1 MRCPFSAH
9 GRATLVPAA
18 ASDFEPVPGRK
29 HRRPP
34 LVKPP
39 GWPFRTLLLD
49 CVQSGFP
56 GADPDR
62 FLDGGDKYLAVADPP
77 GLGGATDRVDGSF
90 HHVVAK
96 YDLDFDLGEE
106 IHHVLGAA
114 IEFRMSFLATEALGF
129 RHRDALQTDLL

>member
-1 MRCPFSAH
+1 MRFPFSRVAARPRFRRQRLILSLSLV
-9 GRATLVPAA
+9 GTPATAPGQAPRADFPKPA
-18 ASDFEPVPGRK
+18 
-29 HRRPP
+29 
-34 LVKPP
+34 
-39 GWPFRTLLLD
+39 LD
-49 CVQSGFP
+49 CVQSGLP

-62 FLDGGDKYLAVADPP
+62 FLDVGDKYLAVADPP

-96 YDLDFDLGEE
+96 YDFDFDLGEE

-114 IEFRMSFLATEALGF
+114 IEFRMSLLATEALGF